1 MAKIDLEAIQALRD
15 KTGVG
20 MMDCK
25 KALIEAD
32 GDFEKAILI
41 LRKKGAAVAE
51 KRSGNATAEGLIHA
65 YIHPGSRIGV
75 LIEINCETDFVARTE
90 DMRNFAQDACL
101 HIAALRPTCVS
112 PEDIDQDFVAKE
124 RALAIEQ
131 LVAAKKPAAMID
143 QIVQGKMEKLYGEVC
158 LLRQAFVKND
168 QVTID
173 DLLKELIAKMG
184 ENIKIRR
191 FARFEIGA

>member
-1 MAKIDLEAIQALRD
+1 
-15 KTGVG
+15 

-25 KALIEAD
+25 KALTEAE
-32 GDFEKAILI
+32 GDFEKAIII

-51 KRSGNATAEGLIHA
+51 KRSGNTTTEGLIHA

-90 DMRNFAQDACL
+90 DIRTFAQDVCL
-101 HIAALRPTCVS
+101 HIAAMRPTAVS
-112 PEDIDQDFVAKE
+112 PDDIDQNFVARE

-191 FARFEIGA
+191 FSRFEIGA